1 MSTFMAVIVL
11 SGSKS
16 YVFITFFKQL
26 FLCTTLGV
34 SHGLILL
41 PVLLALMGP
50 PAYNIPSLMDEG
62 PFTGLET
69 NEKPA
74 PPALEMT

>member
-1 MSTFMAVIVL
+1 MSTFMAVVVL
-11 SGSKS
+11 GASKS

-41 PVLLALMGP
+41 PVMLGTFGP
-50 PAYNIPSLMDEG
+50 PPY
-62 PFTGLET
+62 ET
-69 NEKPA
+69 NAAMFEHDGDAA
-74 PPALEMT
+74 PEGKEDLEMH